1 MKVKFSD
8 IATFI
13 AGQSPES
20 QFYSETEGTPFLQG
34 NRTFG
39 MFYPTIDTYTKKVT
53 KTAHEGDIL
62 MSVRAPVG
70 DLNFAPCDLCIGRGL
85 SAINAKD
92 GDNAFLFYAL
102 KYNIR
107 ALLNQSNGTTYDAV
121 TGDDIRQMDMILPD
135 DKDIYPL
142 ISKLLRQIDEKIE
155 NNTVIC
161 SDLEAMAKLLYDYWF
176 IQFDFP
182 DENGK
187 PYKSSGGKM
196 VWNEELK
203 REIPEGWSV
212 KPLAAL
218 IADSKNG
225 DWGDDAPKK
234 RDDIE
239 VKCFRGADFP
249 SITEDYAVTAP
260 IRYISAKNA
269 DRLLCDGDLVTEISG
284 GSPTQSTGRV
294 GYINQ
299 KFLNRNN
306 GKMTCSN
313 FCKAFTPSMHMYQYW
328 IYQTWKS
335 LYDAGVMF
343 NYESKTTGIKNLMFD
358 EFITWIHVPV
368 PTDDL
373 VTKYQETC
381 SQYYNK
387 IQDEFIE
394 SAELASLRDFLL
406 PMLMNGQVKVG

>member
-107 ALLNQSNGTTYDAV
+107 ALLNHSNGTTYDAV

-176 IQFDFP
+176 VQFDFP

-203 REIPEGWSV
+203 REIPVGWEV
-212 KPLAAL
+212 KPL
-218 IADSKNG
+218 G
-225 DWGDDAPKK
+225 D
-234 RDDIE
+234 I
-239 VKCFRGADFP
+239 
-249 SITEDYAVTAP
+249 ITESSKSTVQVNGAKADGSYPFFTSG
-260 IRYISAKNA
+260 SAILA
-269 DRLLCDGDLVTEISG
+269 YDQFFVDGFHC
-284 GSPTQSTGRV
+284 
-294 GYINQ
+294 
-299 KFLNRNN
+299 FLNTGGNPDIKGYK
-306 GKMTCSN
+306 GKCAYSTDTWCIDAGKFSY
-313 FCKAFTPSMHMYQYW
+313 FMYQYFML
-328 IYQTWKS
+328 IVPQFERLFFAGSGLKH
-335 LYDAGVMF
+335 LQKDALKKQCVALPSDEVIGEF
-343 NYESKTTGIKNLMFD
+343 NDVL
-358 EFITWIHVPV
+358 
-368 PTDDL
+368 DDL
-373 VTKYQETC
+373 WDKRTACFLENQ
-381 SQYYNK
+381 Q
-387 IQDEFIE
+387 
-394 SAELASLRDFLL
+394 LASLRDFLL
-406 PMLMNGQVKVG
+406 PMLMNGQVKAG